1 MKTPLK
7 IFGQI
12 ALLAATTAAHAEQVC
27 SPRINSVTP
36 VNRFEIRDDGTVR
49 DLRTLLVWQRCPI
62 GFSVDDKATVDYHED
77 DTCVPGNQ
85 ASRMPWVDAFAF
97 VDGNWR
103 LPTVK
108 ELMSIMEYKC
118 FDPAMNLT
126 VFPEIPGS
134 RFWTS
139 TTYLKIDEV
148 ASVDITAGVN
158 LVDNKTQSQN
168 YVRLVR
174 DPVEMP

>member
-1 MKTPLK
+1 MRIKLLSL
-7 IFGQI
+7 I
-12 ALLAATTAAHAEQVC
+12 ALLTATTAAYAEQVC

-36 VNRFEIRDDGTVR
+36 VNRFEISDDGTVR
-49 DLRTLLVWQRCPI
+49 DLRTLLLWQRCPVGYSI
-62 GFSVDDKATVDYHED
+62 DDKGTVDYPED
-77 DTCVPGNQ
+77 DTCEPGEQ
-85 ASRMPWVDAFAF
+85 ATQMPWVDAFAF
-97 VDGNWR
+97 VDENWR

-158 LVDNKTQSQN
+158 VVDKKVQADN

-174 DPVEMP
+174 DPAVAP

>member
-1 MKTPLK
+1 MRIKTLSL
-7 IFGQI
+7 I
-12 ALLAATTAAHAEQVC
+12 ALLAATSGAYAEQVC
-27 SPRINSVTP
+27 SSRINSVTP
-36 VNRFEIRDDGTVR
+36 VNRFEINGNGTAR
-49 DLRTLLVWQRCPI
+49 DLRTLLYWQRCPVGYSI
-62 GFSVDDKATVDYHED
+62 DNKGTDDYPED
-77 DTCVPGNQ
+77 DTCEPGEQ
-85 ASRMPWVDAFAF
+85 ASQMPWVDAFAF
-97 VDGNWR
+97 VDENWR

-158 LVDNKTQSQN
+158 VVDNKTQAQN
-168 YVRLVR
+168 YVLLVR
-174 DPVEMP
+174 DPEPTP